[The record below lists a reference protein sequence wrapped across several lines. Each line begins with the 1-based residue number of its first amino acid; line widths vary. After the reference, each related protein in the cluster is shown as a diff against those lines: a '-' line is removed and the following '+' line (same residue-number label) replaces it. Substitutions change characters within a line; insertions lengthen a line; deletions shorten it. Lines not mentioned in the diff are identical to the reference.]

1 MIKKRRDII
10 DDQRCQIE
18 GTYGETKKITKKRGV
33 TTHIASIG
41 LKINYSV
48 CACPLPASKKNEMI
62 NKIVNSIYPLSKK
75 SLEDINSLI
84 KVEYLKKGET
94 FIKRNKRNIKEY
106 FLLEGVC
113 RSYLINPNGNEITI
127 TFFMNNSILSPY
139 TTRTQKEISLLNFEA
154 LTDMKVASFNAKE
167 FEKLMVDNLE
177 IREFGNS
184 VLRKELSQKVDK
196 EIGLVSLAAKERL
209 QKFREQFPMLENL
222 VSHSVIASY
231 LGITNV
237 SLSRLRKNIV

>member
-1 MIKKRRDII
+1 MIK
-10 DDQRCQIE
+10 E
-18 GTYGETKKITKKRGV
+18 
-33 TTHIASIG
+33 
-41 LKINYSV
+41 
-48 CACPLPASKKNEMI
+48 
-62 NKIVNSIYPLSKK
+62 IVNSFYPISRK
-75 SLEDINSLI
+75 SLEEINSLI
-84 KVEYLKKGET
+84 KLEDWEKGET

-113 RSYLINPNGNEITI
+113 RSYLVNPNGDEITI
-127 TFFMNNSILSPY
+127 TFFMDNSILSPY

-154 LTDMKVASFNAKE
+154 LTDVKLASFNANE
-167 FEKLMVDNLE
+167 FEKLMVNNIE

-209 QKFREQFPMLENL
+209 QKFRKQFPMLENI

-237 SLSRLRKNIV
+237 SLSRLRKKNVR